1 MKHTLSVLVENES
14 GVLTRIAGLFARR
27 GFNIESLSVGPAEQK
42 NISRITMVVPGDDK
56 TIEQLTKQ
64 LYKLINVRKVQDITT
79 LPNVGRELMLLKVR
93 FTEETRTEIMDIAK
107 IFNVRIF
114 GLASKYLTI
123 KVIGKPEKILAL
135 EQLLQKFGISK
146 IPKTR
151 KIA

>member
-1 MKHTLSVLVENES
+1 
-14 GVLTRIAGLFARR
+14 
-27 GFNIESLSVGPAEQK
+27 
-42 NISRITMVVPGDDK
+42 
-56 TIEQLTKQ
+56 
-64 LYKLINVRKVQDITT
+64 
-79 LPNVGRELMLLKVR
+79 MLLKVH